1 MRKITNPPPAKLYH
15 YTSAE
20 ERTINNL
27 EKQLIYFSQ
36 PCHFN
41 DIFDSRVYK
50 NAKLNDK
57 DWKEICKIIGCQY
70 SGNLNKAN
78 QISERIKHALED
90 ISKKSGIFCM
100 SEVADNLL
108 MWGHYAKSYSGL
120 CLEFETR
127 LSPFEK
133 AKKVT
138 YSAEFPLVSQLKQ
151 IKEKASENSENMKIF
166 LTKAKCWDYEKEWRI
181 FHHSFGEI
189 KYNSASLTGI
199 YFGPKIEIEKRES
212 IISLMKTTNPN
223 LQFYIGRISDKKY
236 EILFDYV

>member
-1 MRKITNPPPAKLYH
+1 
-15 YTSAE
+15 
-20 ERTINNL
+20 
-27 EKQLIYFSQ
+27 
-36 PCHFN
+36 
-41 DIFDSRVYK
+41 
-50 NAKLNDK
+50 
-57 DWKEICKIIGCQY
+57 
-70 SGNLNKAN
+70 
-78 QISERIKHALED
+78 
-90 ISKKSGIFCM
+90 M

-138 YSAEFPLVSQLKQ
+138 YSAEFPVVSQLKQ
-151 IKEKASENSENMKIF
+151 IKEKASDNGENMKIF

-189 KYNSASLTGI
+189 KYDSASLTGI
-199 YFGPKIEIEKRES
+199 YFGPKIEIENRKS
-212 IISLMKTTNPN
+212 IISLMKTKNQN